1 MIEYRGGALLL
12 RTFSV
17 SMQKTSSNKV
27 RFPQKVMST
36 LRSMTMPRGCFL
48 DDGNDKLSGVDF

>member
-12 RTFSV
+12 RTFSL

-36 LRSMTMPRGCFL
+36 SRNMAMPRGYFL
-48 DDGNDKLSGVDF
+48 DDGNEKRSGVDF